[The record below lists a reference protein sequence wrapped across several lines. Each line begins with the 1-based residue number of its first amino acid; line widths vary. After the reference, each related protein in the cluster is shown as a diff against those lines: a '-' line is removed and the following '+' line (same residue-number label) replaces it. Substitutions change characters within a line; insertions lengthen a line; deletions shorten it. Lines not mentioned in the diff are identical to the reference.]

1 MSQEVVMELSPKTKI
16 GALVAAYPFLLDYL
30 AARSPAFEKLRNP
43 LLLKTV
49 AKIAPIS
56 QAASMGG
63 LDETELLFG
72 IAAEIYRT
80 TGESVTVVGREGGA
94 ATAGGAV
101 SESGADDSGAVEPI
115 AHGPQGR
122 EQRVKV
128 LKDIVMR
135 LHKGESVDEVRAEFH
150 ELLAHVSPAEIGAM
164 EQELVK
170 EGVPESEIKRLC
182 ELHVELFTAA
192 TKAPELPDV
201 PPGHPLHTYRAENRE
216 AEAKAAA
223 LQDAASLALDPL
235 TFAAARGALRTGL
248 ADLAHVVRHYERKEN
263 QLFPI
268 MERHGLTAPPRVMWE
283 IHDDIRRQ
291 LKQAAALLDAGDPA
305 AAPLLAEACVAVR
318 DMVFKEERILFPM
331 VWATFSE
338 ADWGAARHGEEDI
351 GFAWVA
357 PGDEWRPAEGAAQAV
372 GAGAGRFASDS
383 SGGAGALASG
393 TAGGAGAFAS
403 GATGGAGA
411 LSSGTAGLVELDAG
425 RLRPEVVNAILKTLP
440 VDLSFV
446 DAGDRVAYFSQT
458 EERIFPRSPGIIGR
472 DVSKC
477 HPPKSVHMVEEIL
490 RKFRSGERD
499 TAEFWIEL
507 GGRFVHIRYF
517 AVRQADGTYEGC
529 LEVSQDVTAIRALT
543 GQRRLLEWE

>member
-1 MSQEVVMELSPKTKI
+1 MELSPKTKI

-94 ATAGGAV
+94 ATAGGAA
-101 SESGADDSGAVEPI
+101 SESGADDPGAVEPI
-115 AHGPQGR
+115 SHGPQGR

-135 LHKGESVDEVRAEFH
+135 LHKGEPVDEVRAEFH

-268 MERHGLTAPPRVMWE
+268 MERHGLTAPPQVMWE
-283 IHDDIRRQ
+283 IHDDIRKQ

-357 PGDEWRPAEGAAQAV
+357 PGDEWR
-372 GAGAGRFASDS
+372 FASDS

-393 TAGGAGAFAS
+393 TAGALASGTVGGAGALAS
-403 GATGGAGA
+403 GATGAAGA
-411 LSSGTAGLVELDAG
+411 LASGTAGGADRLASAAAGLVELDAG

-543 GQRRLLEWE
+543 GQRRLLEWS